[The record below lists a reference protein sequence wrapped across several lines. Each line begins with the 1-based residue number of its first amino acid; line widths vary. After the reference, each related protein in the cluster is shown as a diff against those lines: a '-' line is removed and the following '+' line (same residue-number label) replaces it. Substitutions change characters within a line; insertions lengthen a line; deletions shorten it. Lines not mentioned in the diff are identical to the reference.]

1 MASKNPI
8 VSVVSIAQDYL
19 RRDCTDH
26 LLAQSL
32 EFMDRASGCKPDIVS
47 LPETSFQSPPERAPE
62 IIAKLGKWA
71 AQNNSYVIASLLI
84 NVDGLTHKSA
94 VLLDRQGS
102 LAGRYDKIHLTEGE
116 VDEGIC
122 PGKTDPP
129 VFDTD
134 FGKIG
139 IQICF
144 DCNWPETWNRLA
156 MKGAKMVFFC
166 SAYPAHTHM
175 SAYSWQNEFF
185 IVSSIK
191 QRPSR
196 IYDISGNVLDKS
208 GLFRPWAHAMVPI
221 GKRLF
226 EIDFH
231 VKKFREIELKY
242 GPRIQAQWLHENDWV
257 TLASLDPDLTVDE
270 IMDEFELTALC
281 EYQDRAKKFHDQ
293 ARENLLGTQAHEPQ
307 N

>member
-1 MASKNPI
+1 MPGKNPI

-19 RRDCTDH
+19 QRDCTDQ
-26 LLAQSL
+26 LLEKSL
-32 EFMDRASGCKPDIVS
+32 QFMDRAAGCRPDIVC
-47 LPETSFQSPPERAPE
+47 LPETSFQSPPARAAEMIER
-62 IIAKLGKWA
+62 LGKWA
-71 AQNNSYVIASLLI
+71 AGNNSYVIASLLI
-84 NVDGLTHKSA
+84 NDGDLTYKSGI
-94 VLLDRQGS
+94 LLDRQGS

-129 VFDTD
+129 VFETD

-156 MKGAKMVFFC
+156 DKGAEMVFFC
-166 SAYPAHTHM
+166 SAFPAHTHM
-175 SAYSWQNEFF
+175 SAYAWQNEFF

-196 IYDISGNVLDKS
+196 IYDISGNVLDQS
-208 GLFRPWAHAMVPI
+208 GMFRPWAHAMVPL

-231 VKKFREIELKY
+231 VKKFREIEIKY
-242 GPRIQAQWLHENDWV
+242 GPRVQIQWLHDDDWATV
-257 TLASLDPDLTVDE
+257 ASLDPDLSVAE
-270 IMDEFELTALC
+270 LMDEFELTPLRD
-281 EYQDRAKKFHDQ
+281 YQDRAKAHHDQ
-293 ARENLLGTQAHEPQ
+293 AREKLLGDKANDSQ